1 MDPPSPSSSD
11 DSIDLDDAILS
22 TVALTVTT
30 MIQAAKDEEDQ
41 LSPRRRTVLERRRK
55 EAYARLVR
63 LYFAERPVFGARDF
77 RWRYR
82 MSKRLFLRITN
93 DLEERYPYFQQRMD
107 ARGKLSFMLIHKTTS
122 ALRQLAYGCSV
133 DLFDEHLEMSA
144 RTSRESLIYFC
155 KGINE
160 LYGPTYLRRPTS
172 MDLER
177 IYDVHEQLHGFPGMI
192 GSIDCMHWPWEM
204 CATAWRGSHTR
215 GDVGRPS
222 LMLQT
227 VASTDLWIWNAYF
240 GQQGSNNDI
249 NVFEASPVLEEII
262 FGLAPT
268 AGFYANNNYYKAG
281 YYLTDGIYPEYS
293 TFVKTFTDP
302 IDEKRKYFKKKQE
315 STRKDIER
323 AFGVLKKRWKVVS
336 FPSRFWDKQR
346 MHDVIYACIT
356 LHNMILEDEDKA
368 FCQDFNDEDPTL
380 DPDVLGTT
388 NFNGATDREFTS
400 RTK

>member
-22 TVALTVTT
+22 TVALIVTT
-30 MIQAAKDEEDQ
+30 MIQAAEDEEDEEDQ
-41 LSPRRRTVLERRRK
+41 LSPRRRTVLERRRE

-77 RWRYR
+77 RRRYR

-107 ARGKLSFMLIHKTTS
+107 ARGKL
-122 ALRQLAYGCSV
+122 
-133 DLFDEHLEMSA
+133 
-144 RTSRESLIYFC
+144 
-155 KGINE
+155 GINE
-160 LYGPTYLRRPTS
+160 MYGPTYLRRPTS

-204 CATAWRGSHTR
+204 CPTAWRGLHTR

-222 LMLQT
+222 LMLQE
-227 VASTDLWIWNAYF
+227 
-240 GQQGSNNDI
+240 GSNNDI

-262 FGLAPT
+262 SGLAPT
-268 AGFYANNNYYKAG
+268 VGFYANNNYYKAG

-293 TFVKTFTDP
+293 NFVKTFTDP
-302 IDEKRKYFKKKQE
+302 IDEKRKYFKKNKN
-315 STRKDIER
+315 RRER
-323 AFGVLKKRWKVVS
+323 ISREHSGFLKSVGKLLVFPHGFG
-336 FPSRFWDKQR
+336 
-346 MHDVIYACIT
+346 
-356 LHNMILEDEDKA
+356 
-368 FCQDFNDEDPTL
+368 
-380 DPDVLGTT
+380 
-388 NFNGATDREFTS
+388 TS
-400 RTK
+400 RGCMT

>member
-30 MIQAAKDEEDQ
+30 MIQAAEDEEDEEDQ
-41 LSPRRRTVLERRRK
+41 LSPRRRTVLERRRE

-77 RWRYR
+77 RRRYR
-82 MSKRLFLRITN
+82 MSKRLFLKITN

-107 ARGKLSFMLIHKTTS
+107 ARGKLGFMPIHKTTS

-133 DLFDEHLEMSA
+133 DLFDEHLEMS
-144 RTSRESLIYFC
+144 
-155 KGINE
+155 
-160 LYGPTYLRRPTS
+160 
-172 MDLER
+172 
-177 IYDVHEQLHGFPGMI
+177 LHGFPGMI

-204 CATAWRGSHTR
+204 CPTAWHGSHTR

-222 LMLQT
+222 LMLQA

-262 FGLAPT
+262 SGLAPT
-268 AGFYANNNYYKAG
+268 AGFYANNNYKAG
-281 YYLTDGIYPEYS
+281 YYLTDDIYPEYS

-315 STRKDIER
+315 SARKDIER
-323 AFGVLKKRWKVVS
+323 AFGVLKKRWKVIS
-336 FPSRFWDKQR
+336 FPSLFWDKQR

-368 FCQDFNDEDPTL
+368 FC
-380 DPDVLGTT
+380 
-388 NFNGATDREFTS
+388 
-400 RTK
+400 